1 MKVLR
6 MPQTDAVA
14 VAEGCF
20 DLPQA
25 QGVQISTDESTGL
38 LTCTCNLVTLW
49 ENDVTDEQIAEIVR
63 TKKVKTYVR
72 IVAAVTPPLAV
83 TVDNPFDLYDDLI
96 TLKEAMK
103 MEQETAQPAK
113 IPAPSKN

>member
-1 MKVLR
+1 
-6 MPQTDAVA
+6 MPQTSAVA
-14 VAEGCF
+14 AAEGCF
-20 DLPQA
+20 DLPMA
-25 QGVQISTDESTGL
+25 EGVIIGKDKSGL
-38 LTCTCNLVTLW
+38 ITCTSNLITLW

-72 IVAAVTPPLAV
+72 LVTAVTPPIAV
-83 TVDNPFDLYDDLI
+83 TVENPFDMYDDLI

-103 MEQETAQPAK
+103 MEQETAAPKPAP